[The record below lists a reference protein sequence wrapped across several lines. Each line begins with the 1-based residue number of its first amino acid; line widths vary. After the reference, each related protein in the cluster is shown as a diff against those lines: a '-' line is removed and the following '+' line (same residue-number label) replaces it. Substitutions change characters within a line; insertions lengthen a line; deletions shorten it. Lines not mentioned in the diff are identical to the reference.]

1 MKNLILILIT
11 FVFSTTVLEAQIT
24 INRQIN
30 SDNDDAEEYLSP
42 LSGYSV
48 GTVDLLS
55 SDLEMQWDGLNQMV
69 GLRFTNITIPQGAT
83 ITNAYVQFTADGST
97 SGTNPLSIRGQLSSN
112 STAFVGGN
120 SGSTP
125 TFNLTN
131 RPKTSSSVSWS
142 TPSWSDGDRG
152 LAQRTPNISS
162 ILNEIVNQGAWS
174 SGNNISIF
182 ITGQSGNTNDRKA
195 DSRDGNPAQAPQ
207 LFITYEPCNLS
218 ATVSS
223 QNVDCGQ
230 LGSITVS
237 NPSGASSYQYRLNS
251 GVWQGS
257 NTFIGLAQGAYN
269 VQMRDANDTS
279 CSESLGNT
287 TIGSDINLTA
297 TINTQNIDCGIPSGS
312 ITISNPSGASA
323 GNYEFR
329 LDAGAWQLNGSF
341 TGLTASTYNVQMR
354 DADDPSTC
362 TESLGNRTISSDI
375 NLTSTVTSTD
385 IACENLG
392 TITFSNPSG
401 SSQGNYEFSID
412 GGTNW
417 QPSGIF
423 TDLSENTYDA
433 RIRDADD
440 TTCFVIFP
448 SEIIEV
454 DPQFINDSDCDGL
467 IDSLD
472 LDSDNDGIPDNV
484 EAQTTAGYITP
495 ASDSDAFY
503 KANNG
508 LNSAYLATNGLSPV
522 DTDGDTT
529 PDYLDSDSDNDGL
542 TDNTESFTTA
552 PTGLI
557 GANGL
562 RNDAEA
568 TDDYLDVNG
577 NAHNG
582 STFTLMDTDN
592 DVPNGADYDYRD
604 IPFTENLFGT
614 RIITSLQDG
623 AVTPSKIDAY
633 LNIIAQN
640 MGVVLTR
647 VNGVSNI
654 SNPIE
659 GMFIYDIFDNTFKVN
674 TDGTASGWRTL
685 GN

>member
-1 MKNLILILIT
+1 
-11 FVFSTTVLEAQIT
+11 
-24 INRQIN
+24 
-30 SDNDDAEEYLSP
+30 
-42 LSGYSV
+42 
-48 GTVDLLS
+48 
-55 SDLEMQWDGLNQMV
+55 MV
-69 GLRFTNITIPQGAT
+69 GLRFTNITIPQGST
-83 ITNAYVQFTADGST
+83 ITNAYVQFTADGDR
-97 SGTNPLSIRGQLSSN
+97 SGTNPLVIRGQLSNN
-112 STAFVGGN
+112 STFFLGGG
-120 SGSTP
+120 STSTP
-125 TFNLTN
+125 TFNLTG
-131 RPKTSSSVSWS
+131 RPKTSSSVNWS
-142 TPSWSDGDRG
+142 PPTWDDNDRG
-152 LAQRTPNISS
+152 IAQRTTNISS
-162 ILNEIVNQGAWS
+162 IINEIVGQAGWS
-174 SGNNISIF
+174 NGNSIAIF
-182 ITGQSGNTNDRKA
+182 ITGNSNDTDDRRA
-195 DSRDGNPAQAPQ
+195 FSHDGNASEAAT
-207 LFITYEPCNLS
+207 LVITYEPCNLS

-230 LGSITVS
+230 LGSITIS

-251 GVWQGS
+251 GTWQSS
-257 NTFIGLAQGAYN
+257 NTFIGLAQSAYN
-269 VQMRDANDTS
+269 VQIRDANDTS
-279 CSESLGNT
+279 CSESLGNR
-287 TIGSDINLTA
+287 TIGSDIDLTA
-297 TINTQNIDCGIPSGS
+297 TVTTQNIDCGIPSGS
-312 ITISNPSGASA
+312 VTITNPSGASA

-329 LDAGAWQLNGSF
+329 LDAGTWQPSSSF
-341 TGLTASTYNVQMR
+341 TGLTAGTYNVQMR

-362 TESLGNRTISSDI
+362 TESLGNRTISNDI